1 MILSLKNSG
10 DRQMETPE
18 IADTNPSIVQLEE
31 GKTYFWCACGRSKK
45 QPFCDGSHRGT
56 SFQPISFT
64 AEKTKKYF
72 LCQCKHS
79 SNKPFCDGNHKH
91 LL

>member
-1 MILSLKNSG
+1 MG
-10 DRQMETPE
+10 TPV
-18 IADTNPSIVQLEE
+18 IAHTGPAVIDLEE

-45 QPFCDGSHRGT
+45 QPFCDGSHKGT
-56 SFQPISFT
+56 EFKPLSFT
-64 AEKTKKYF
+64 AESSKKHY

-79 SNKPFCDGNHKH
+79 ANKPFCDGNHKH